1 MYWDCCFSPL
11 AGVPAEGLQGG
22 ILSIIQITTEEDI
35 ILITGITLMADTSK
49 TTTTWV
55 EMLRKTTKLQC
66 HKTSKEAVELHAA
79 AVHHAAVAAGVLLE
93 VPPRVAVVHHAA
105 VVHRV
110 AAVHHAAVAAGVLL
124 EVPPHVAAVP
134 LAAVAVLHAAVVL
147 RAVVVLLAAVAEE
160 EAVAEEGNCRL
171 LIQDST

>member
-1 MYWDCCFSPL
+1 
-11 AGVPAEGLQGG
+11 
-22 ILSIIQITTEEDI
+22 
-35 ILITGITLMADTSK
+35 MADTSK

>member
-49 TTTTWV
+49 TTTTWA
-55 EMLRKTTKLQC
+55 EMLRKTTTLQC
-66 HKTSKEAVELHAA
+66 HKTSKEAVELHAT
-79 AVHHAAVAAGVLLE
+79 
-93 VPPRVAVVHHAA
+93 
-105 VVHRV
+105 
-110 AAVHHAAVAAGVLL
+110 AVHHAAVAAGVLL

-160 EAVAEEGNCRL
+160 EAVAEEGDCRL

>member
-66 HKTSKEAVELHAA
+66 PKTSKEAVELHAT

-93 VPPRVAVVHHAA
+93 VPPRVAV
-105 VVHRV
+105 
-110 AAVHHAAVAAGVLL
+110 VHHAAVAAGVLL

-147 RAVVVLLAAVAEE
+147 LAAVAEE
-160 EAVAEEGNCRL
+160 EAVAEEGDCRL
-171 LIQDST
+171 LIQDSP